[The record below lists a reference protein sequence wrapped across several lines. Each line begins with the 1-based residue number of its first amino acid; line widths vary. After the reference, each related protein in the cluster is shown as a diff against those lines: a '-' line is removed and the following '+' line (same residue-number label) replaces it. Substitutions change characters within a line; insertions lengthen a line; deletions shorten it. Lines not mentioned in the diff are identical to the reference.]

1 MILRYS
7 STSPFVRKVTVAAAE
22 MGLADRIAW
31 KNTNAW
37 DPAGDLPGDNPLG
50 KVPTMVLDSGETLY
64 DSRVICE
71 YLDSLHDGEKLLPSD
86 GERRWRTLKLEALA
100 DGMMDASVL
109 RLIEEQRRPAEYRW
123 PDWIERQQ
131 EKVERGLDVLE
142 QNSERLEE
150 RLTIAHV
157 TAACALGYLDFRF
170 SSVAWR
176 ENRPRLAAWFEV
188 FAERPSMRETSPKA
202 A

>member
-37 DPAGDLPGDNPLG
+37 DPADDLPGDNPLG
-50 KVPTMVLDSGETLY
+50 KVPALVLDNGETLY

-71 YLDSLHDGEKLLPSD
+71 YLDSLRDGEKLFPAD

-100 DGMMDASVL
+100 DGIIEASVL

-123 PDWIERQQ
+123 PDWIARQQ
-131 EKVERGLDVLE
+131 DKVERGLDVLE
-142 QNSERLEE
+142 QSSERLEE

-157 TAACALGYLDFRF
+157 TTACALGYLDFRF
-170 SSVAWR
+170 SAMTWR
-176 ENRPRLAAWFEV
+176 EQRPNLAAWFEA
-188 FAERPSMRETSPKA
+188 FNERPSMRGTLPKA